1 MPHPLPCKPPLP
13 LPLGEVAER
22 SEDGEGKLGCNALSV
37 TPWGERPAGLSGW
50 SLTRRFQS
58 TLPVGGS
65 TGVYQQDVR
74 RQSDFN
80 PRSPW
85 GDRPLSE
92 ASQKGATPISIH
104 APRGGIDPAQTGALP
119 GGSHFNPRSP
129 WGDRPRS
136 SCSPRRHYPF
146 QSTLPVGGS
155 TGNGGHVLSAVWH
168 FNPRSPW
175 GDRRL
180 RLPAYTYRQY
190 FNPRSP
196 WGDRQQRCTDFSVNL
211 WQKCI
216 FSECFL
222 RKSPGYSGWI
232 FGKPLF
238 LPQKFLRTSREF
250 LGALASHGGR
260 LTISQRISV
269 SSGR

>member
-1 MPHPLPCKPPLP
+1 M
-13 LPLGEVAER
+13 
-22 SEDGEGKLGCNALSV
+22 N
-37 TPWGERPAGLSGW
+37 
-50 SLTRRFQS
+50 
-58 TLPVGGS
+58 
-65 TGVYQQDVR
+65 
-74 RQSDFN
+74 DFN

-85 GDRPLSE
+85 GE
-92 ASQKGATPISIH
+92 
-104 APRGGIDPAQTGALP
+104 
-119 GGSHFNPRSP
+119 
-129 WGDRPRS
+129 
-136 SCSPRRHYPF
+136 
-146 QSTLPVGGS
+146 
-155 TGNGGHVLSAVWH
+155 
-168 FNPRSPW
+168 
-175 GDRRL
+175 
-180 RLPAYTYRQY
+180 
-190 FNPRSP
+190 
-196 WGDRQQRCTDFSVNL
+196 RQQRCTDFSVNL

>member
-1 MPHPLPCKPPLP
+1 MEEPTI
-13 LPLGEVAER
+13 
-22 SEDGEGKLGCNALSV
+22 SSSQ
-37 TPWGERPAGLSGW
+37 T
-50 SLTRRFQS
+50 FQS
-58 TLPVGGS
+58 TLPVGGA
-65 TGVYQQDVR
+65 TGRDFGYVPGHR
-74 RQSDFN
+74 HFN

-85 GDRPLSE
+85 GERPL
-92 ASQKGATPISIH
+92 AKGNVLNKFAISIH
-104 APRGGIDPAQTGALP
+104 APRGGSDLCNSQL
-119 GGSHFNPRSP
+119 HV
-129 WGDRPRS
+129 DVKL
-136 SCSPRRHYPF
+136 F
-146 QSTLPVGGS
+146 QSTLPVGGATWNPSPGMVPAILFQS
-155 TGNGGHVLSAVWH
+155 TLPVGGATRCISAAG
-168 FNPRSPW
+168 SC
-175 GDRRL
+175 
-180 RLPAYTYRQY
+180 AKY

-196 WGDRQQRCTDFSVNL
+196 WGERQQRCTDFSVNL

>member
-1 MPHPLPCKPPLP
+1 MSTGFC
-13 LPLGEVAER
+13 G
-22 SEDGEGKLGCNALSV
+22 
-37 TPWGERPAGLSGW
+37 
-50 SLTRRFQS
+50 FQS
-58 TLPVGGS
+58 TLPVGGATRTFIMS
-65 TGVYQQDVR
+65 TGFCGFQSTLPVGGATTDDNKEFTVLMISIHAPR
-74 RQSDFN
+74 GGSDILLVPNNGRQCDFN

-85 GDRPLSE
+85 GE
-92 ASQKGATPISIH
+92 
-104 APRGGIDPAQTGALP
+104 
-119 GGSHFNPRSP
+119 
-129 WGDRPRS
+129 
-136 SCSPRRHYPF
+136 
-146 QSTLPVGGS
+146 
-155 TGNGGHVLSAVWH
+155 
-168 FNPRSPW
+168 
-175 GDRRL
+175 
-180 RLPAYTYRQY
+180 
-190 FNPRSP
+190 
-196 WGDRQQRCTDFSVNL
+196 RQQRCTDFSVNL

>member
-1 MPHPLPCKPPLP
+1 MTGEADTGLPFIISIHAPRGGSDAINITAIITNK
-13 LPLGEVAER
+13 
-22 SEDGEGKLGCNALSV
+22 
-37 TPWGERPAGLSGW
+37 
-50 SLTRRFQS
+50 RFQS
-58 TLPVGGS
+58 TLPVGGATVDRNTNRAALLFQS
-65 TGVYQQDVR
+65 TLPVG
-74 RQSDFN
+74 
-80 PRSPW
+80 
-85 GDRPLSE
+85 
-92 ASQKGATPISIH
+92 GATSTRHNFQSKTDISIH
-104 APRGGIDPAQTGALP
+104 APRGGSDGRALY
-119 GGSHFNPRSP
+119 FRA
-129 WGDRPRS
+129 RK
-136 SCSPRRHYPF
+136 
-146 QSTLPVGGS
+146 L
-155 TGNGGHVLSAVWH
+155 
-168 FNPRSPW
+168 
-175 GDRRL
+175 
-180 RLPAYTYRQY
+180 Y

-196 WGDRQQRCTDFSVNL
+196 WGERQQRCTDFSVNL